1 MPEAETLPNNDDV
14 RERLIQAVH
23 DFSQSGDIEATVIAN
38 SILTLLNEN
47 DSE

>member
-1 MPEAETLPNNDDV
+1 MPEAETLPNNGDE

-23 DFSQSGDIEATVIAN
+23 DFSQSGDIEASVIAN